1 LTELS
6 ELMAVPAVAIT
17 LGAIFGVGLIAPLFW
32 ASRFATAEKADFA
45 LVATMVSSMGGLI
58 VAGAVLF
65 GYRQLAADGFVWFGV
80 SVVGGFM
87 VGLGV
92 AAVVM
97 LRRLAK
103 KSDETRS

>member
-1 LTELS
+1 MLREL
-6 ELMAVPAVAIT
+6 LAVPVVAVM
-17 LGAIFGVGLIAPLFW
+17 LGVIVGAGLIAPLFW

-58 VAGAVLF
+58 VAGAILF
-65 GYRQLAADGFVWFGV
+65 GYRHLAADGFVWFGS
-80 SVVGGFM
+80 SVVGGFV

-103 KSDETRS
+103 NSDETRS